1 MSSVWLIGKGTSQI
15 KSDPASKLSNDK
27 HFCLVLFGREIAQES
42 GRGTM
47 RKISVSQVLIQ

>member
-1 MSSVWLIGKGTSQI
+1 MSSVWLIGKDTSQI

>member
-1 MSSVWLIGKGTSQI
+1 MSSVWLIGKDISQI

-27 HFCLVLFGREIAQES
+27 HICVVLFGREIAQES

-47 RKISVSQVLIQ
+47 RKIFMSEVLIQ